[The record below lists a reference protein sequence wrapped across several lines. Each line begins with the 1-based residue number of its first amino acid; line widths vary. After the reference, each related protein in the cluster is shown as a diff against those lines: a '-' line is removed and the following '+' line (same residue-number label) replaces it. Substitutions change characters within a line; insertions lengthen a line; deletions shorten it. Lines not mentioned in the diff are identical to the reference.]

1 MIEQQR
7 CTRRRNRKV
16 LRHAAFACMAIHASH
31 LAPTTDAY
39 VHAPVT
45 RNAAERMKSHDCAV
59 DVGDAS
65 RRKWMARLATNAGW
79 VLLFPFGPAQA
90 VDDVGAGDQAQRM
103 AFKQRP
109 RAPLSTLLPATEQ
122 RMLLKECLSLSE
134 SLVAHSSS
142 KDSLQKDA
150 VVLRLESILVNPKQ
164 EGGGNYNYYT
174 RGLTEKKR
182 TERDLR
188 ILAQYQQT
196 QPRQLSGNIVRAAMN
211 IYISNLRYGSD
222 YTVEDAE
229 WKSSYIRQNGGLPD
243 FRKLIQADL
252 DLRILYMNQVQIRVD
267 DAAAEF
273 YAAVESNDDDL
284 EELRRLLR
292 LADESMDLWFQ
303 LIEDVDISE
312 ATNAIER
319 GVTIKLAD
327 SSYMAGFVPPARD

>member
-7 CTRRRNRKV
+7 CTRRRKIKV
-16 LRHAAFACMAIHASH
+16 FRYAAFACMV
-31 LAPTTDAY
+31 PTTDAY
-39 VHAPVT
+39 MHAAPT
-45 RNAAERMKSHDCAV
+45 RNAAGERMKSHDDCAV
-59 DVGDAS
+59 DVVGDAS
-65 RRKWMARLATNAGW
+65 RRKWMARLATKAGGW

-90 VDDVGAGDQAQRM
+90 VDDLAAGDQAQRM